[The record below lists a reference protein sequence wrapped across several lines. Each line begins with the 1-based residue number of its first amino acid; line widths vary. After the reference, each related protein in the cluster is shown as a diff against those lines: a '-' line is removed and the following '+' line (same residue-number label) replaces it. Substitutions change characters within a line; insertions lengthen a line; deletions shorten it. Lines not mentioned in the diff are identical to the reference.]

1 MVFNNTVIFTV
12 IIISLHRLYPVQSNN
27 GQIIRYL
34 HLERNKKKKKE
45 GRNKRE
51 LRNKLHAISSMKIL
65 FFLFFFSLP
74 DPSSLPL
81 PLRCDNT

>member
-34 HLERNKKKKKE
+34 HLERNKKKKKKR
-45 GRNKRE
+45 GRKKGEEINE
-51 LRNKLHAISSMKIL
+51 SCETSCT
-65 FFLFFFSLP
+65 
-74 DPSSLPL
+74 PL
-81 PLRCDNT
+81 VP

>member
-34 HLERNKKKKKE
+34 HLERNKKKKKK
-45 GRNKRE
+45 GGK
-51 LRNKLHAISSMKIL
+51 K
-65 FFLFFFSLP
+65 
-74 DPSSLPL
+74 
-81 PLRCDNT
+81 